1 MHARPHAARPA
12 RLAPLALLALLAAP
26 PAAAGDRVE
35 GQPFATRSVV
45 LARHGMVAAAH
56 PLAVQAG
63 LEILRKGGTAAD
75 AAIAVN
81 AALAV
86 VEPVAC
92 GLGGDLFALAWDP
105 KRKHLDGLNA
115 SGRAPLA
122 ARRELVPATPEG
134 TIPPYTPW
142 AWTVPGAASG
152 WFALHARYG
161 RLPMSAVLA
170 PAIALAEQGAP
181 VPQHIAAA
189 WKRSEK
195 VFGQKPGFAETFLP
209 GGHAPAEGAVFRNP
223 ALARTFRL
231 LAAGG
236 EAAYYRGPIARALVE
251 FSKANGGLFTME
263 DFARHRADWVEP
275 ITTTYRGVT
284 VHEIP
289 PPGQGLTTLLLLDLL
304 ETFDLKGLGRD
315 SPDFWHALVEAK
327 KVAFADR
334 ARWLADPA
342 FAPVPAEGL
351 LSKDYA
357 RRRAALVDM
366 AKAAQVVPPG
376 DPGVGTDTTYLA
388 VADRDGMMIS
398 LIQSNYTGFGSG
410 YAVPS
415 LGFGIHNRGAQFAL
429 AADHPNRL
437 EPGKRPFHTII
448 PAFLSRGGEPWCAF
462 GVMGGATQPQGQAQI
477 VVNLVDFGMNP
488 QEAGDAPRFV
498 HDGSQEPTG
507 TAMADGGKLA
517 LEKGVPAAVRE
528 ELARRGHRL
537 VEMPGNY
544 GGYQAVCRDPATGVL
559 SGASE
564 SRKDGHA
571 AGY

>member
-1 MHARPHAARPA
+1 MPVRQPAA
-12 RLAPLALLALLAAP
+12 LALLAALLS
-26 PAAAGDRVE
+26 ASAAGAADRIE

-45 LARHGMVAAAH
+45 YARHGMVAAAH

-63 LEILRKGGTAAD
+63 LEILRKGGSAAD

-134 TIPPYTPW
+134 TIPLYSPW

-152 WFALHARYG
+152 WFALHARHG
-161 RLPMSAVLA
+161 RLPMATVLA
-170 PAIALAEQGAP
+170 PAIALAEEGAP

-209 GGHAPAEGAVFRNP
+209 GGHAPAEGTVFRNP

-251 FSKANGGLFTME
+251 YSKANGGLFTME

-275 ITTTYRGVT
+275 ISTTYRGVE
-284 VHEIP
+284 VHQIP
-289 PPGQGLTTLLLLDLL
+289 PPGQGVVTLMLLDLL
-304 ETFDLKGLGRD
+304 ERFDLKAMGRD
-315 SPDFWHALVEAK
+315 APDFWHVLAESK
-327 KVAFADR
+327 KLAFADR

-342 FAPVPAEGL
+342 FAEVPTAAL

-366 AKAAQVVPPG
+366 AKAAPIVPPG
-376 DPGVGTDTTYLA
+376 DPLVGTDTTYLA
-388 VADRDGMMIS
+388 VADKDGMLVS

-415 LGFGIHNRGAQFAL
+415 LGFGLHNRGAQFSL
-429 AADHPNRL
+429 DEKHPNRL

-448 PAFLSRGGEPWCAF
+448 PGFLTRGGEAWCAF

-477 VVNLVDFGMNP
+477 VVNLVDFGMNL

-507 TAMADGGKLA
+507 TPMKEGGKLA
-517 LEKGVPAAVRE
+517 LEKGVPESVRA
-528 ELARRGHRL
+528 ELTRRGHHL
-537 VEMPGNY
+537 VEMPNNF

-564 SRKDGHA
+564 SRKDGNA

>member
-1 MHARPHAARPA
+1 M
-12 RLAPLALLALLAAP
+12 
-26 PAAAGDRVE
+26 
-35 GQPFATRSVV
+35 AT
-45 LARHGMVAAAH
+45 
-56 PLAVQAG
+56 
-63 LEILRKGGTAAD
+63 
-75 AAIAVN
+75 
-81 AALAV
+81 
-86 VEPVAC
+86 
-92 GLGGDLFALAWDP
+92 
-105 KRKHLDGLNA
+105 
-115 SGRAPLA
+115 
-122 ARRELVPATPEG
+122 
-134 TIPPYTPW
+134 
-142 AWTVPGAASG
+142 
-152 WFALHARYG
+152 
-161 RLPMSAVLA
+161 VLA
-170 PAIALAEQGAP
+170 PAIALAEEGAP

-195 VFGQKPGFAETFLP
+195 VFGQKPGFAEVFLP
-209 GGHAPAEGAVFRNP
+209 GGRAPAEGEPFRNP
-223 ALARTFRL
+223 ALARTLRL

-236 EAAYYRGPIARALVE
+236 EAAFYRGPIARSIVE
-251 FSKANGGLFTME
+251 FSRANGGLFTME

-275 ITTTYRGVT
+275 ISTTYRGVQ

-289 PPGQGLTTLLLLDLL
+289 PPGQGVVTLMLLDLL
-304 ETFDLKGLGRD
+304 ERFDLKALGRD
-315 SPDFWHALVEAK
+315 SPDFWHLLVEAK

-342 FAPVPAEGL
+342 FERVPTAGL
-351 LSKDYA
+351 LSKAYA
-357 RRRAALVDM
+357 RQRAALVDP
-366 AKAAQVVPPG
+366 AKAAPLVPPG
-376 DPGVGTDTTYLA
+376 DPAVGGDTTYLA
-388 VADRDGMMIS
+388 VADGEGMMIS

-410 YAVPS
+410 YAVPA

-429 AADHPNRL
+429 DERHPNRL

-462 GVMGGATQPQGQAQI
+462 GVMGGATQPQGQAQV

-498 HDGSQEPTG
+498 HDGSPEPTG
-507 TAMADGGKLA
+507 TGMKDGGRLA
-517 LEKGVPAAVRE
+517 LEQGVPEAVRQ

-537 VEMPGNY
+537 VEAKGQY

>member
-1 MHARPHAARPA
+1 MPARPLGALVAAT
-12 RLAPLALLALLAAP
+12 LLLLAQNAR
-26 PAAAGDRVE
+26 AGDRVE

-45 LARHGMVAAAH
+45 YARHGMVAAAH

-105 KRKHLDGLNA
+105 RAKQLRGLNA

-152 WFALHARYG
+152 WFALHARLG
-161 RLPMSAVLA
+161 RLPLRVILA
-170 PAIALAEQGAP
+170 PAIALAEEGAP

-189 WKRSEK
+189 WKRSER
-195 VFGQKPGFAETFLP
+195 VFGAKPGFAEVFLP
-209 GGHAPAEGAVFRNP
+209 GGHAPAEGEVFRNP

-231 LAAGG
+231 LAEGG
-236 EAAYYRGPIARALVE
+236 EAAYYRGPIARAIVA

-275 ITTTYRGVT
+275 ISTTYRGVR

-289 PPGQGLTTLLLLDLL
+289 PPGQGVVTLMLLDLL
-304 ETFDLKGLGRD
+304 ENFDLKAMGRD
-315 SPDFWHALVEAK
+315 SPDFWHVLAEAK
-327 KVAFADR
+327 KLAFADR
-334 ARWLADPA
+334 ARWVSDPA
-342 FAPVPAEGL
+342 FGTVPTAGL
-351 LSKDYA
+351 LSKGYA
-357 RRRAALVDM
+357 KARAALVDM
-366 AKAAQVVPPG
+366 ARAAQVVPPG

-388 VADRDGMMIS
+388 VADGQGMMVS

-415 LGFGIHNRGAQFAL
+415 LGFGLHNRGAQFAL
-429 AADHPNRL
+429 DAAHPNRL

-448 PAFLSRGGEPWCAF
+448 PGFLTRDGEPWCAF
-462 GVMGGATQPQGQAQI
+462 GVMGGATQPQGQAQV
-477 VVNLVDFGMNP
+477 VVNLVDFGMNL

-498 HDGSQEPTG
+498 HDGSPEPTG
-507 TAMADGGKLA
+507 TGMAEGGRLA
-517 LEKGVPAAVRE
+517 LEQGVPAAVRD
-528 ELARRGHRL
+528 ELTRRGHRL
-537 VEMPGNY
+537 VEARGQY
-544 GGYQAVCRDPATGVL
+544 GGYQAVCRDPTTGVL

>member
-1 MHARPHAARPA
+1 MPARP
-12 RLAPLALLALLAAP
+12 LAAALTLLLLCNAT
-26 PAAAGDRVE
+26 AAFAGDRVE

-63 LEILRKGGTAAD
+63 LEILRQGGTAAD

-105 KRKHLDGLNA
+105 KLKRLDGLNA

-122 ARRELVPATPEG
+122 ARRDLVPATPEG

-152 WFALHARYG
+152 WFALHARHG
-161 RLPMSAVLA
+161 RLPMAAILA
-170 PAIALAEQGAP
+170 PAIALAEEGAP

-189 WKRSEK
+189 WKRSER
-195 VFGQKPGFAETFLP
+195 VFGQKPGFAEVFLP
-209 GGHAPAEGAVFRNP
+209 GGHAPEEGAVFKNP
-223 ALARTFRL
+223 ALARTLRL
-231 LAAGG
+231 LAKDG
-236 EAAYYRGPIARALVE
+236 EAAYYRGPIARAIVE
-251 FSKANGGLFTME
+251 FSKANGGLFELE

-275 ITTTYRGVT
+275 ISTTYRGVR
-284 VHEIP
+284 VHQIP
-289 PPGQGLTTLLLLDLL
+289 PPGQGVVTLMLLDLL
-304 ETFDLKGLGRD
+304 ENFDLKKLGRD
-315 SPDFWHALVEAK
+315 SPDLWHLMVESK
-327 KVAFADR
+327 KLAFADR

-342 FAPVPAEGL
+342 FEKVPAAAL
-351 LSKDYA
+351 LSKAYA
-357 RRRAALVDM
+357 RKRAGLVDLSR
-366 AKAAQVVPPG
+366 AAQVVPPG
-376 DPGVGTDTTYLA
+376 DPMVGSDTTYLA
-388 VADRDGMMIS
+388 VADGEGMLVS

-429 AADHPNRL
+429 DGKHPNRL

-448 PAFLSRGGEPWCAF
+448 PGFLSRDGEPWCAF

-477 VVNLVDFGMNP
+477 VVNLVDFGMNI

-498 HDGSQEPTG
+498 HDGSPEPTG
-507 TAMADGGKLA
+507 TSMTDGGRLA
-517 LEKGVPAAVRE
+517 LERGVPEAVRQS
-528 ELARRGHRL
+528 LAARGHRL
-537 VEMPGNY
+537 VEAKGQY
-544 GGYQAVCRDPATGVL
+544 GGYQAVCRDPRTGLL

>member
-1 MHARPHAARPA
+1 MVTRPIAAA
-12 RLAPLALLALLAAP
+12 LALLSLCAAP
-26 PAAAGDRVE
+26 AASAGDRVE

-105 KRKHLDGLNA
+105 RKKKLDGLNA

-152 WFALHARYG
+152 WFALHARHG
-161 RLPMSAVLA
+161 RLPMAAILA
-170 PAIALAEQGAP
+170 PAIALAEEGAP

-189 WKRSEK
+189 WKRAER
-195 VFGQKPGFAETFLP
+195 VFGQKPGFAEVFLP
-209 GGHAPAEGAVFRNP
+209 GGRAPPEGESFRNP

-231 LAAGG
+231 LAKGG
-236 EAAYYRGPIARALVE
+236 EAAYYRGPIARAIVD
-251 FSKANGGLFTME
+251 FSKANGGLFE
-263 DFARHRADWVEP
+263 LADFTRHKADWVEP
-275 ITTTYRGVT
+275 LSTTYRGVR
-284 VHEIP
+284 VHQIP
-289 PPGQGLTTLLLLDLL
+289 PPGQGVVTLTLLDLL
-304 ETFDLKGLGRD
+304 ENFDLAGLGRD
-315 SPDFWHALVEAK
+315 SPDFWHVLVEAK
-327 KVAFADR
+327 KLAFADR

-342 FAPVPAEGL
+342 FEKVPTAAL
-351 LSKDYA
+351 LSKAYA
-357 RRRAALVDM
+357 RQRAALVDLSR
-366 AKAAQVVPPG
+366 AAQVVPPG
-376 DPGVGTDTTYLA
+376 DPPVGSDTTYLA
-388 VADRDGMMIS
+388 VADGEGMLVS

-415 LGFGIHNRGAQFAL
+415 LGFGLHNRGAQFAL
-429 AADHPNRL
+429 DEHHPNRL

-448 PAFLSRGGEPWCAF
+448 PGFLSRDGEPWCAF

-477 VVNLVDFGMNP
+477 VVNLVDFGMNL

-498 HDGSQEPTG
+498 HDGSPEPTG
-507 TAMADGGKLA
+507 TGMADGGRLA
-517 LEKGVPAAVRE
+517 LERGVPEAVRQA
-528 ELARRGHRL
+528 LAARGHRL
-537 VEMPGNY
+537 VEAKGQF
-544 GGYQAVCRDPATGVL
+544 GGYQAVCRDPKSGLL

>member
-1 MHARPHAARPA
+1 MPARPLGALVAAT
-12 RLAPLALLALLAAP
+12 LLLLAQNAR
-26 PAAAGDRVE
+26 AGDRVE

-45 LARHGMVAAAH
+45 YARHGMVAAAH

-105 KRKHLDGLNA
+105 RAKQLRGLNA

-152 WFALHARYG
+152 WFALHARLG
-161 RLPMSAVLA
+161 RLPLRVILA
-170 PAIALAEQGAP
+170 PAIALAEEGAP

-189 WKRSEK
+189 WKRSER
-195 VFGQKPGFAETFLP
+195 VFGAKPGFAEVFLP
-209 GGHAPAEGAVFRNP
+209 GGHAPAEGEVFRNP

-231 LAAGG
+231 LAEGG
-236 EAAYYRGPIARALVE
+236 EAAYYRGPIARAIVA

-275 ITTTYRGVT
+275 ISTTYRGVR

-289 PPGQGLTTLLLLDLL
+289 PPGQGVVTLMLLDLL
-304 ETFDLKGLGRD
+304 ENFDLKAMGRD
-315 SPDFWHALVEAK
+315 SPDFWHVLAEAK
-327 KVAFADR
+327 KLAFADR
-334 ARWLADPA
+334 ARWVSDPA
-342 FAPVPAEGL
+342 FGTVPTAGL
-351 LSKDYA
+351 LSKGYA
-357 RRRAALVDM
+357 KARAALVDM
-366 AKAAQVVPPG
+366 ARAAQVVPPG

-388 VADRDGMMIS
+388 VADGQGMMVS

-415 LGFGIHNRGAQFAL
+415 LGFGLHNRGAQFAL
-429 AADHPNRL
+429 DAAHPNRL

-448 PAFLSRGGEPWCAF
+448 PGFLTRDGEPWCAF
-462 GVMGGATQPQGQAQI
+462 GVMGGATQPQGQAQV
-477 VVNLVDFGMNP
+477 VVNLVDFGMNL

-498 HDGSQEPTG
+498 HDGSPEPTG
-507 TAMADGGKLA
+507 TGMAEGGRLA
-517 LEKGVPAAVRE
+517 LEQGVPAAVRD
-528 ELARRGHRL
+528 ELTRRGHRL
-537 VEMPGNY
+537 VEARGQY